1 MAHHKSAKKRIRQT
15 ETRTEVNR
23 ARVSR
28 IRTFVKK
35 VELAIAGGDSAAAQ
49 AALKDAQPELMKG
62 AQAGVLHK
70 NTASRK
76 VSRLVARVK
85 EMKPLA

>member
-15 ETRTEVNR
+15 ERRTEVNR

-49 AALKDAQPELMKG
+49 AALKEAQPELMKG